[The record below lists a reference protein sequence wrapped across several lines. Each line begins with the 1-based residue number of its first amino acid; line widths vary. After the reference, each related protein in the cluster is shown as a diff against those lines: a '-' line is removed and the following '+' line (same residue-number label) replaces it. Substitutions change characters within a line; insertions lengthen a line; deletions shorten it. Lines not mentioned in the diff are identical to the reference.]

1 MNIPL
6 SDAFAGYPEDAR
18 VWIFQTVMPWNA
30 DQETI
35 LQEAITGFLASF
47 KAHRMPVRAS
57 VQFFSRHF
65 IVLAADEHVTPV
77 SGCAGDALHHMI
89 QNLGHKTGLDFFNR
103 LVIPVLEK
111 GGDLRFMTK
120 RELQESVRT
129 GSLPVD
135 VRILDH
141 SVRQLRDWRS
151 AWIRSY
157 KDSWLMPRDVVA
169 PD

>member
-1 MNIPL
+1 MNIPS
-6 SDAFAGYPEDAR
+6 SDAFAGYPDDAR

-35 LQEAITGFLASF
+35 LQEAITGFLATF
-47 KAHRMPVRAS
+47 KAHRMPVRAA

-89 QNLGHKTGLDFFNR
+89 QNLGQKTGLDFFNR
-103 LVIPVLEK
+103 LVIPVLEIS
-111 GGDLRFMTK
+111 GDMRFMTK
-120 RELQESVRT
+120 RDLREAVRA
-129 GSLPVD
+129 GSLPD
-135 VRILDH
+135 DIRILDH
-141 SVRQLRDWRS
+141 SVRLLGDWRS
-151 AWIRSY
+151 AWVKPY
-157 KDSWLMPRDVVA
+157 KDSWLMPKDLVA